1 MNSRTNPDQSDN
13 SSQVLYDAFIKE
25 LSNDDEV
32 PAPMLQSLCRMNS
45 STETVEYSAAGDPD
59 RVRNFN
65 EDEIRQFLDR
75 IYEPVLNPEKVH
87 GFGYDE
93 KTLKMWL
100 LNEKTRDSFRL
111 LGVVGMLGVGKTAL
125 CRLILNEKD
134 VKQHYFPRILVTLSE
149 SKEPKSME
157 KVVERMLEHLGVEEG
172 IIDTISRENK
182 LPGLLYA
189 LHLRLKGKKFLIV
202 LDDVNEKDPYYEML
216 ACCLRDGH
224 GFPKAHGGAV
234 ILNGR
239 HEKAIKK
246 IVGEGNVHGVE
257 LLSCH
262 DDCWEIYQTLA
273 LGEDGIHLHPRIGE
287 ASQEV
292 KEELKKKCGGLPL
305 AARIMGELKYREK
318 KTASTVTEQDPTENT
333 AKTSGEG
340 AKQDSP
346 DAASAPT
353 GSSLEQKP

>member
-1 MNSRTNPDQSDN
+1 MSSRTNPDQSDN
-13 SSQVLYDAFIKE
+13 SSQVLYDSFMKE
-25 LSNDDEV
+25 LSNDDEP
-32 PAPMLQSLCRMNS
+32 PASMLQSLCRMNS
-45 STETVEYSAAGDPD
+45 STETVEYPVGGDPD
-59 RVRNFN
+59 EPRNFT
-65 EDEIRQFLDR
+65 EDEIRQFLKR

-100 LNEKTRDSFRL
+100 LNEKTRDSFKL

-149 SKEPKSME
+149 SEELE
-157 KVVERMLEHLGVEEG
+157 KVVERMLEHLGVEER

-189 LHLRLKGKKFLIV
+189 LHLRLNGKKFLIV
-202 LDDVNEKDPYYEML
+202 LDNVNEKDGYYEKL
-216 ACCLRDGH
+216 VSCLKDGH
-224 GFPKAHGGAV
+224 GFPKAYGGAV

-239 HEKAIKK
+239 HEEAIKK

-273 LGEDGIHLHPRIGE
+273 LGEDGIHMYPRSGE

-318 KTASTVTEQDPTENT
+318 TTAHTVAEQDPTGNT

-346 DAASAPT
+346 DAASAST
-353 GSSLEQKP
+353 GSSLEPKP